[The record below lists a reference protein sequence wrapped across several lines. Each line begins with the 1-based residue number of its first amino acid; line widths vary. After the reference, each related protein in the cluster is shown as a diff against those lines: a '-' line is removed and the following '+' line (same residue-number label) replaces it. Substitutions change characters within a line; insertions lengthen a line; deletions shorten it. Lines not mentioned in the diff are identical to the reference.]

1 MITYIL
7 FGTGIILLIKGAD
20 YLVDGSSSLAKKFKV
35 PTIVIGL
42 TIVAFGT
49 SMPELVVNIASAIR
63 NSGDIAFGNI
73 VGSNIVN
80 ILLIL
85 GISGIIGSLKVQSST
100 VWKEI
105 PFSLL
110 AVIVLVVFANTHV
123 LDKLNF
129 NSILK
134 FEGIVLVLFFII
146 FLYYVFGL
154 ARKNKLKLDDKKIEI
169 KKYSGGII
177 FLMIIGGLIALYFG
191 GKWTVDGAILIA
203 RAFGLS
209 EYFIGL
215 TIVAV
220 GTSLPELVTSIVAAI
235 KKQNDL
241 AVGNI
246 VGSNIFNIF
255 WILGLTAIINPIV
268 IPVSANIDLLVLLVA
283 TVLLFVFMFLGKRH
297 ELDRWQGI
305 MFVIMYVVYV
315 VYLTGR
321 G

>member
-110 AVIVLVVFANTHV
+110 AVIVLVVFANAHV

-154 ARKNKLKLDDKKIEI
+154 VRKNKLKLDDKKIEI
-169 KKYSGGII
+169 KKYSGRII

>member
-110 AVIVLVVFANTHV
+110 AVIVLVVFANAHV

>member
-110 AVIVLVVFANTHV
+110 AVIVLVVFANAHV

-169 KKYSGGII
+169 KKYSGRII

>member
-1 MITYIL
+1 
-7 FGTGIILLIKGAD
+7 
-20 YLVDGSSSLAKKFKV
+20 
-35 PTIVIGL
+35 
-42 TIVAFGT
+42 
-49 SMPELVVNIASAIR
+49 
-63 NSGDIAFGNI
+63 
-73 VGSNIVN
+73 
-80 ILLIL
+80 
-85 GISGIIGSLKVQSST
+85 
-100 VWKEI
+100 
-105 PFSLL
+105 LL
-110 AVIVLVVFANTHV
+110 AVIVLVVFANAHV

>member
-7 FGTGIILLIKGAD
+7 FGAGIILLIKGAD

-110 AVIVLVVFANTHV
+110 AVIVLVVFANAHV

>member
-110 AVIVLVVFANTHV
+110 AVIVLVVFANAHV

-154 ARKNKLKLDDKKIEI
+154 VRKNKLKLDDKKIEI

>member
-7 FGTGIILLIKGAD
+7 FGAGIILLIKGAD

-110 AVIVLVVFANTHV
+110 AVIVLVVFANAHV

-154 ARKNKLKLDDKKIEI
+154 VRKNKLKLDDKKIEI
-169 KKYSGGII
+169 KKYSGRII